1 MVFETI
7 LKHLPM
13 GDNAKVAF
21 GCGVIFLGSWMS
33 VRTQGAVR
41 MLAKA

>member
-1 MVFETI
+1 MVRMVFATI

-21 GCGVIFLGSWMS
+21 GTGIVL
-33 VRTQGAVR
+33 AVSYG
-41 MLAKA
+41 MLAKKGA